1 MRPQEITGI
10 LLTHCHHDHA
20 GGITDL
26 QQRTGAPVLM
36 HRLERLT
43 ITEAEQLAESQSG
56 LGDWLQGHGSP
67 AEIAAEMA
75 RSLRWRAPEHIE
87 SPTLLE
93 GGEELAVG
101 GQRWRVL
108 LTAGHS
114 PGHVCLHEARLGLLV
129 TGDHVLPNESSN
141 ISVRPDQPHDPL
153 GSYLAGLRA
162 VRDLGPRLCLPGHGD
177 PFTNLVELVDGQ
189 LHHHEVRLQD
199 TRDALRAGP
208 ASGFEVAAS
217 IPWVQRS
224 KRLLE
229 LEPRHRF
236 LAFGETLAHLE
247 RLEAAGEVGRREG
260 RPVRWELVP

>member
-1 MRPQEITGI
+1 VTGI

-36 HRLERLT
+36 HRLEQLT
-43 ITEAEQLAESQSG
+43 ILEAGQLAESQTG
-56 LGDWLQGHGSP
+56 LAEWMEGHGAP
-67 AEIAAEMA
+67 PDIAVEMA
-75 RSLRWRAPEHIE
+75 RSLRWQAPEHIE

-93 GGEELAVG
+93 GGEELAIG
-101 GQRWRVL
+101 SRRWKVL

-114 PGHVCLHEARLGLLV
+114 PGHICLHEPSLGLLV

-141 ISVRPDQPHDPL
+141 ISVRPDQPYDPL
-153 GSYLAGLRA
+153 GSYLRGLRG

-177 PFTNLVELVDGQ
+177 PYMNLVELVDGQ
-189 LHHHEVRLQD
+189 LHHHDVRLQD
-199 TRDALRAGP
+199 TRDAL
-208 ASGFEVAAS
+208 ASGLATGFDVAAA

-229 LEPRHRF
+229 LEPRHSF

-247 RLEAAGEVGRREG
+247 RLEAEGEVRRRDG
-260 RPVRWELVP
+260 RPVRWEIAL